1 MKKASI
7 KKRVVIHR
15 NNPHAHDESSKEDF
29 RENSGMLCPDCRE
42 PMTEVVTHAFKW
54 ECRCLPGIHFC
65 E

>member
-1 MKKASI
+1 MKKAGI
-7 KKRVVIHR
+7 KKRVIPQR
-15 NNPHAHDESSKEDF
+15 SKPHAQDKLSKAGLS
-29 RENSGMLCPDCRE
+29 ENSGILCPDCRE